1 MRRHSFPFSLIDVIA
16 GKSVP
21 ASDSVS
27 DPFKAFAVANNSI
40 RTGDAKEK
48 PDLIRSLSPATKD
61 YE

>member
-1 MRRHSFPFSLIDVIA
+1 VIA

-27 DPFKAFAVANNSI
+27 DPFKAFAVANKSI
-40 RTGDAKEK
+40 RGRDAKEK
-48 PDLIRSLSPATKD
+48 PDLIRSLNAATKD